1 MSDGSVTGMFLCED
15 KDRGLKVLGIVSVLC
30 VQLRTPFH
38 EFCLRSDVLCRSCQ
52 EKMEKG
58 EFSELDLEISKIL
71 MSPEED
77 KASTGEVEFLKSYA
91 ARGILLIKLRKG
103 GVAHLSAQLNDL
115 QDKIRNATR
124 RKAVF
129 FDEGEPL
136 RAVSERLL
144 YPARILSSRTS
155 WLPGGANLTVMRVDG
170 KVEVDLKEAAKL
182 LSDLYGVELN
192 ITSNPST

>member
-1 MSDGSVTGMFLCED
+1 MRS
-15 KDRGLKVLGIVSVLC
+15 KDRGLKVLGIVGVLC
-30 VQLRTPFH
+30 VRLRTPFH

-52 EKMEKG
+52 EKLEKG
-58 EFSELDLEISKIL
+58 EVSEFDLEISKIL
-71 MSPEED
+71 MSSEEG
-77 KASTGEVEFLKSYA
+77 KVSTEGIEFLKSYA

-103 GVAHLSAQLNDL
+103 NMAHLSAQLNDL
-115 QDKIRNATR
+115 QDKIHHATR

-155 WLPGGANLTVMRVDG
+155 WLPGGANLTVMKVDG
-170 KVEVDLKEAAKL
+170 KLDVDLREAAKL

-192 ITSNPST
+192 ITSNSPT